1 MDTVFCSG
9 RDMTTPLSN
18 WYDSFH
24 PVSSA
29 QCWNITSECREVQC
43 WGVFLGQE
51 YNNCHDFRFK
61 KAWNWLQKIT
71 RQSCICLHLVSQVQ
85 TWLHNIA
92 LQIEK
97 KNMNHTWLW
106 LCNKK
111 RNSSLKFNIH
121 NAPHAKSEVSSF
133 HS

>member
-1 MDTVFCSG
+1 MLG
-9 RDMTTPLSN
+9 
-18 WYDSFH
+18 
-24 PVSSA
+24 
-29 QCWNITSECREVQC
+29 
-43 WGVFLGQE
+43 GFLGQE

-97 KNMNHTWLW
+97 KIYESYLNM
-106 LCNKK
+106 
-111 RNSSLKFNIH
+111 IMQ
-121 NAPHAKSEVSSF
+121 
-133 HS
+133 